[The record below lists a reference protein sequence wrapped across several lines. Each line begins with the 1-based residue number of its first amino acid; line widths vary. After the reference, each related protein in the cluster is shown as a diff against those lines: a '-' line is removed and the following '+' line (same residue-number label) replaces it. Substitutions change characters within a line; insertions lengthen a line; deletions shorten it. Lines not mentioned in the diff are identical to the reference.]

1 MLWSSWSSDEMDA
14 EFRAHEAEIAVLRK
28 KQAVIVNE
36 FEKAG
41 AAAGVG
47 CRSTVEYVSGRFDV
61 SRTVASDLVF
71 AAGRFGRH
79 RWIEGSLLAGEV
91 GFDRA
96 VAMLRL
102 VDAGADRCT
111 VEASSALD
119 LAGVGRLAAAQRRVS
134 RCDERSVCVDRFV
147 SIQPTLDESS
157 WRLSGLLPAV
167 DGRVVERA
175 LVSRGDEMRLVAG
188 GGVCTRGQRQAD
200 GLVAMAMDSL
210 DRTRDSET
218 SRAGSS
224 VSVLVDLDAAAGSG
238 GEHGAALEYG
248 PRVGPGVLGELL
260 CTGSVQIVGL
270 SRGRPVVASAA
281 SRAIPAAI
289 RRFVAHRDGGCVADG
304 CTSRYRLEPHHV
316 TRYADGGTHDPD
328 DVETYCWFHH
338 HVAIHQL
345 GSRID
350 PDSPPKRRRLIRS
363 ATNTDPPH
371 PH

>member
-1 MLWSSWSSDEMDA
+1 MNA
-14 EFRAHEAEIAVLRK
+14 EFRAHEAQIAELRNR
-28 KQAVIVNE
+28 QAVIVNE
-36 FEKAG
+36 FEKANV
-41 AAAGVG
+41 AAGAG

-61 SRTVASDLVF
+61 SRAVASDLTFV
-71 AAGRFGRH
+71 AGRLAQH
-79 RWIEGSLLAGEV
+79 RWIQGSLEAGEV

-102 VDAGADRCT
+102 VDAGADRRT
-111 VEASSALD
+111 VEASCRLD
-119 LAGVGRLAAAQRRVS
+119 LAGVGRLAASQRRVS
-134 RCDERSVCVDRFV
+134 RSDERSVFVDRFV

-157 WRLSGLLPAV
+157 WRLTGQLPAT
-167 DGRVVERA
+167 DGQVVERA
-175 LVSRGDEMRLVAG
+175 LSSRGDEMRLLPG
-188 GGVCTRGQRQAD
+188 SESCTRGQRQAD

-210 DRTRDSET
+210 DRNSTDGGE
-218 SRAGSS
+218 SRSGSS
-224 VSVLVDLDAAAGSG
+224 VSVFVDLDAAAGSG
-238 GEHGAALEYG
+238 GESGAALEYG
-248 PRVGPGVLGELL
+248 PRVGPAVLDEVL

-270 SRGRPVVASAA
+270 SGGRPVVTSAA

-304 CTSRYRLEPHHV
+304 CTSRYRLQPHHV
-316 TRYADGGTHDPD
+316 RRYADGGDHDPD

-345 GSRID
+345 GFRID